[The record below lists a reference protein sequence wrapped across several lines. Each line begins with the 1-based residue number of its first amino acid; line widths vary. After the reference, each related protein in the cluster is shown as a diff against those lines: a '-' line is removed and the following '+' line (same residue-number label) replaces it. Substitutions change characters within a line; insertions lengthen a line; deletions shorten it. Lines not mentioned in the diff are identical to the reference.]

1 MCEDAWKTINSLDII
16 SLIFHGK
23 EYISFILPSSTI
35 QLYTILTQVYK
46 IHSYID
52 RRRISMHYSNK
63 SPCKISSSYFYGMVV
78 RKLGFVSTTTWHDEK
93 LGKIVW
99 DYYAEMEN
107 ILEALY
113 CTQRTYWT

>member
-1 MCEDAWKTINSLDII
+1 MYMKFILIVIEDAYLRII
-16 SLIFHGK
+16 GLN
-23 EYISFILPSSTI
+23 T
-35 QLYTILTQVYK
+35 
-46 IHSYID
+46 
-52 RRRISMHYSNK
+52 
-63 SPCKISSSYFYGMVV
+63 PCKISSSNFYGMVV